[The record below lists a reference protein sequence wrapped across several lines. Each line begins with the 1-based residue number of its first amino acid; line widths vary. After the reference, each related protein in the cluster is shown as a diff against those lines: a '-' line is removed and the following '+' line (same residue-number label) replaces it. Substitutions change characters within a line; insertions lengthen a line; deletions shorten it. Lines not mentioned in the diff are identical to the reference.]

1 MKIILMIIQK
11 ENILNLKKYHNYI
24 KLENQVYIFNYMNL
38 EIKNMLI
45 LENIGIIS
53 QQRKE

>member
-1 MKIILMIIQK
+1 MIIQK

-24 KLENQVYIFNYMNL
+24 KLENLVYIFNYMNL

-45 LENIGIIS
+45 LENIGIIN

>member
-24 KLENQVYIFNYMNL
+24 KLENLVYIFNYMNL

-45 LENIGIIS
+45 LENIGIIN